1 MRLLVTRPE
10 PDARRTAAVLRAR
23 GHEVRIA
30 PLLEIEPIRDADL
43 GAPAWHAV
51 VMTSANAAR
60 AIAAHP
66 RLAELRSLPVLA
78 VGRRTAQAAREAGFA
93 DVASA
98 DGDAEDVARLAVGRF
113 ARNAVLV
120 HLTGRDRAGDLAEA
134 LARRGIEL
142 RVVEVYRARAAQHLP
157 APISAALAADEI
169 DGVLH
174 FSRRSAETYLGC
186 ASREHIAEAAL
197 RPAHFCISAQAAE
210 PLARAGA
217 AKLLIAP
224 QPQEEALLALV
235 GAG

>member
-10 PDARRTAAVLRAR
+10 PDARRTAATLRAR

-30 PLLEIEPIRDADL
+30 PLLEIEPIRGADF
-43 GAPAWHAV
+43 GAPAWHALV
-51 VMTSANAAR
+51 VTSANAAR

-78 VGRRTAQAAREAGFA
+78 VGRHTADAARAAGFA
-93 DVASA
+93 DVVSA
-98 DGDAEDVARLAVGRF
+98 DGDAEDLARLAVDRF
-113 ARNAVLV
+113 PRNAVLL
-120 HLTGRDRAGDLAEA
+120 HLAGADRAGDLAEA

-142 RVVEVYRARAAQHLP
+142 REVEIYRARAAERLP
-157 APISAALAADEI
+157 APITAALTKGEI

-186 ASREHIAEAAL
+186 ALRDHIAEAAL
-197 RPAHFCISAQAAE
+197 RPAQFCISAQAAE
-210 PLARAGA
+210 PLARQGA
-217 AKLLIAP
+217 PTLLIAAR
-224 QPQEEALLALV
+224 PQEEALLALV